1 MAKSTP
7 RGVRNNNPTNIDH
20 NPANDWV
27 GELPVDPAIE
37 PRFCRF
43 DTPVNGIRAA
53 SIVLQTYQRKH
64 NLGTVRQIVDRWAPG
79 IENDTEA
86 YIRSVC
92 RMIGVDNDET
102 INVKDYA
109 TARALIVAKI
119 KVECAGYT
127 YPDDV
132 LDEGLRRAGVVRPG
146 SVEIARK
153 PPVKSAATAAAST
166 LAAPGIGLATVAS
179 SPELRAAVEAT
190 GVSWLVIAVGVIG
203 AAATAYILWYSLR
216 GKASA

>member
-7 RGVRNNNPTNIDH
+7 RGVRNRNPGNIDY

-27 GELPVDPAIE
+27 GQLPHDPAIE

-43 DTPVNGIRAA
+43 DTPVNGIRAM
-53 SIVLQTYQRKH
+53 SVLLQTYQRKH
-64 NLGTVRQIVDRWAPG
+64 GLYPVRDIVGRWAPG
-79 IENDTEA
+79 NENDTEA
-86 YIRSVC
+86 YIRTVC
-92 RMIGVDNDET
+92 RMLGVDDDET
-102 INVKDYA
+102 IDVKDYH

-132 LDEGLRRAGVVRPG
+132 VDEGLRRAGVVRAG
-146 SVEIARK
+146 SVEITRK

-179 SPELRAAVEAT
+179 SPELRTAIEAT
-190 GVSWLVIAVGVIG
+190 GVSWLIVAVGVIG
-203 AAATAYILWYSLR
+203 AGATAYILWHSLR
-216 GKASA
+216 GKRAQ